1 MYNRTTPKI
10 NPLDKI
16 FQRAFLG
23 ELLFEEKGAGEGG
36 LNRCT
41 YTSITC
47 FCRLP
52 MLIIYFCWLL
62 LIKNVHWNCMG
73 LYSVGKEVYLW
84 DISGFRLFTRIHGLP
99 KNMEG
104 PKDNILMW
112 VFLVGAIIVGTAGK
126 LSVLVFLK
134 VLKMKLNDF

>member
-1 MYNRTTPKI
+1 
-10 NPLDKI
+10 
-16 FQRAFLG
+16 
-23 ELLFEEKGAGEGG
+23 
-36 LNRCT
+36 
-41 YTSITC
+41 
-47 FCRLP
+47 
-52 MLIIYFCWLL
+52 
-62 LIKNVHWNCMG
+62 MG

-99 KNMEG
+99 ENMEG

>member
-62 LIKNVHWNCMG
+62 VIKNVHWNCMG

-84 DISGFRLFTRIHGLP
+84 DISGFRLFTRIHGLSE
-99 KNMEG
+99 NMEG

-112 VFLVGAIIVGTAGK
+112 AFLIGAAGK
-126 LSVLVFLK
+126 LLVLVFLK
-134 VLKMKLNDF
+134 VLKMKFNDF

>member
-10 NPLDKI
+10 NKEL
-16 FQRAFLG
+16 FLG
-23 ELLFEEKGAGEGG
+23 SFYSRRKGAGEGG
-36 LNRCT
+36 LNRWT
-41 YTSITC
+41 YTSIVC
-47 FCRLP
+47 FCCLP

-62 LIKNVHWNCMG
+62 VIKNVYWNCMG

-99 KNMEG
+99 ENMKG